1 MRVISLCLVSQSK
14 RFGVEIE
21 RSARWA
27 KCVRAGKA
35 GMCGKGR
42 GWAGMGGRGRGEL
55 GEMCVN
61 VVCVGIKAL
70 NTLLQCYRVKK
81 YT

>member
-1 MRVISLCLVSQSK
+1 MAKSPEDVWVKSPKTPKTPKCGEVW
-14 RFGVEIE
+14 E
-21 RSARWA
+21 RAEMGGDGRS
-27 KCVRAGKA
+27 RAGK
-35 GMCGKGR
+35 
-42 GWAGMGGRGRGEL
+42 L

-70 NTLLQCYRVKK
+70 NTLLQCFRVNK